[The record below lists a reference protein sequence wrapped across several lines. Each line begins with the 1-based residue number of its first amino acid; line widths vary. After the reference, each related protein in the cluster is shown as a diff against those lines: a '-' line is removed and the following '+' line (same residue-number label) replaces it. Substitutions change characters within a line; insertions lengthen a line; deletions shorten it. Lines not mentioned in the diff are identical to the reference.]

1 MSAQGGTMVAGRRLP
16 AFMRFWL
23 TGEVLGVGKAS
34 RLRRQQK
41 EKERQQRR
49 GASNTSAPGTSAP
62 GTSAPGAAF
71 GFGPGAGARR
81 APTDRDQAANVVAEA
96 MTAVCDGHDDAYA
109 KALTELASERTPAWT
124 RAVSRGLVE
133 MLRMSVARAWRAG
146 WQPAE
151 LTRHAGRELSQEHV
165 SVAADMI
172 IGEMR
177 EYPAV
182 TVDRRWAAQVAT
194 VRASSVAATAGGATG
209 NATAGNYS
217 WWGSDGDYLA
227 AWQRQA
233 RVAGGL
239 RDAIATAIE
248 LLHLLQHLPIL
259 EQLLPLPGTARVAT
273 AERAAPAERG
283 PTETGAAETGA
294 PAGPAGQADER
305 MLSRIRALLA
315 KAEATEYAEEA
326 EALSARAQELMAKYS
341 IGQAL
346 LAADSGRKD
355 DPAGRRIA
363 VDNPYEAAKT
373 SLLQAVATAN
383 RCRVIWSKDVGLAT
397 VVGFDAD
404 LDALELLFTSLLVQ
418 ASSAMLHA
426 GSRQDAY
433 GRSRTRAF
441 RQSFLVS
448 YAIRI
453 GERLSQAAEH
463 ATEEAAAQQ
472 EAAAGQAAGAVAGAD
487 SAQSA
492 GTALVP
498 FLATRRQAV
507 DDAVDEMFGD
517 TLRRGRSVRAT
528 DPEGWA
534 SGRAAADLATLHN
547 HAPVRQ

>member
-1 MSAQGGTMVAGRRLP
+1 M
-16 AFMRFWL
+16 
-23 TGEVLGVGKAS
+23 GKAS

-49 GASNTSAPGTSAP
+49 SASDTSAP

-81 APTDRDQAANVVAEA
+81 APTDRDQAASVVAEA

-209 NATAGNYS
+209 NVTPGNDS

-248 LLHLLQHLPIL
+248 LLHLLQHLPVL

-273 AERAAPAERG
+273 AERAAPAETAT
-283 PTETGAAETGA
+283 PAGAAGQ
-294 PAGPAGQADER
+294 AGQAGQADDR

-341 IGQAL
+341 IDQAL
-346 LAADSGRKD
+346 LAAESGRKD

-363 VDNPYEAAKT
+363 VDNPYEAPKT

-383 RCRVIWSKDVGLAT
+383 RCRVVWSKEVGLAT

-404 LDALELLFTSLLVQ
+404 LDAVELLFTSLLVQ

-426 GSRQDAY
+426 GSRQDAH

-441 RQSFLVS
+441 RQSFLLS

-463 ATEEAAAQQ
+463 ATGEAAAEQ
-472 EAAAGQAAGAVAGAD
+472 EAAAGQSGGAVAGAD
-487 SAQSA
+487 SARSA

-498 FLATRRQAV
+498 FLAARRQAV

-517 TLRRGRSVRAT
+517 TLRRGRSVQAT
-528 DPEGWA
+528 DAEGWA

-547 HAPVRQ
+547 RAPVRQ

>member
-1 MSAQGGTMVAGRRLP
+1 
-16 AFMRFWL
+16 
-23 TGEVLGVGKAS
+23 
-34 RLRRQQK
+34 
-41 EKERQQRR
+41 
-49 GASNTSAPGTSAP
+49 
-62 GTSAPGAAF
+62 
-71 GFGPGAGARR
+71 
-81 APTDRDQAANVVAEA
+81 VVAEA
-96 MTAVCDGHDDAYA
+96 ISAVCGGHEDAYA
-109 KALTELASERTPAWT
+109 RALAELASERTPAWT

-133 MLRMSVARAWRAG
+133 LLRMSVARAWRAG

-165 SVAADMI
+165 SVTADMI

-177 EYPAV
+177 GYPAV
-182 TVDRRWAAQVAT
+182 TVDQRWAAQVAA

-209 NATAGNYS
+209 SVTLDNDS

-248 LLHLLQHLPIL
+248 LLHLLQHLPVL

-273 AERAAPAERG
+273 AQRAAPAG
-283 PTETGAAETGA
+283 TAA
-294 PAGPAGQADER
+294 PAGSAGQADER
-305 MLSRIRALLA
+305 MLSRIRALLT

-326 EALSARAQELMAKYS
+326 EALSVRAQELMAKYN
-341 IGQAL
+341 IDQAL
-346 LAADSGRKD
+346 LAAESGRKD
-355 DPAGRRIA
+355 APAGRRIA
-363 VDNPYEAAKT
+363 VDNPYEAPKT

-383 RCRVIWSKDVGLAT
+383 RCRVVWSKEVGLAS

-404 LDALELLFTSLLVQ
+404 LDAVELLFTSLLVQ
-418 ASSAMLHA
+418 ASTAMLHA

-463 ATEEAAAQQ
+463 ATQEAAAEQ
-472 EAAAGQAAGAVAGAD
+472 EAAAGQPAGAVAGAD
-487 SAQSA
+487 SAVSA

-498 FLATRRQAV
+498 FLAARRQAV

-517 TLRRGRSVRAT
+517 TLRRGRAVRAT
-528 DPEGWA
+528 DAEGWA

>member
-1 MSAQGGTMVAGRRLP
+1 V
-16 AFMRFWL
+16 
-23 TGEVLGVGKAS
+23 
-34 RLRRQQK
+34 
-41 EKERQQRR
+41 
-49 GASNTSAPGTSAP
+49 
-62 GTSAPGAAF
+62 
-71 GFGPGAGARR
+71 
-81 APTDRDQAANVVAEA
+81 DQ
-96 MTAVCDGHDDAYA
+96 
-109 KALTELASERTPAWT
+109 
-124 RAVSRGLVE
+124 
-133 MLRMSVARAWRAG
+133 
-146 WQPAE
+146 
-151 LTRHAGRELSQEHV
+151 
-165 SVAADMI
+165 
-172 IGEMR
+172 
-177 EYPAV
+177 
-182 TVDRRWAAQVAT
+182 RWAAQVAA
-194 VRASSVAATAGGATG
+194 VRASSVGATAVGFTGGVTPDDA
-209 NATAGNYS
+209 S

-233 RVAGGL
+233 RAAGGL

-248 LLHLLQHLPIL
+248 LLHLLQHLPVL

-273 AERAAPAERG
+273 AERAAPAG
-283 PTETGAAETGA
+283 TAAPAGA
-294 PAGPAGQADER
+294 AGPAGQADER

-315 KAEATEYAEEA
+315 KAESTEYAEEA

-346 LAADSGRKD
+346 LAAESGRKD

-383 RCRVIWSKDVGLAT
+383 RCRVVWSKEVGLAT

-404 LDALELLFTSLLVQ
+404 LDAVELLFTSLLVQ

-441 RQSFLVS
+441 RQSFLVA

-463 ATEEAAAQQ
+463 ATKEAAAEQ
-472 EAAAGQAAGAVAGAD
+472 EAATRQPAGAVAGAD
-487 SAQSA
+487 GAQSA

-498 FLATRRQAV
+498 LLATRRQAV
-507 DDAVDEMFGD
+507 DDAVDEIFGD
-517 TLRRGRSVRAT
+517 TLRHGRSVRAT
-528 DPEGWA
+528 DAEGWA
-534 SGRAAADLATLHN
+534 SGRAAADLANLHN

>member
-1 MSAQGGTMVAGRRLP
+1 MVAGRRLP

-23 TGEVLGVGKAS
+23 TGEVLSVGKAS

-49 GASNTSAPGTSAP
+49 DAAGAG
-62 GTSAPGAAF
+62 APGAAF
-71 GFGPGAGARR
+71 GSGPDAGARR
-81 APTDRDQAANVVAEA
+81 PPTDRDLAANVVAEA
-96 MTAVCDGHDDAYA
+96 LRAVCGGHEDAYA

-133 MLRMSVARAWRAG
+133 VLRMSVARAWRAG

-165 SVAADMI
+165 SVAADVI

-182 TVDRRWAAQVAT
+182 TVDQRWAAQVAA
-194 VRASSVAATAGGATG
+194 VRASSVAATAVGSTG
-209 NATAGNYS
+209 SVTPDDAS

-233 RVAGGL
+233 WAAGGL

-248 LLHLLQHLPIL
+248 LLHLLQHLPVL

-273 AERAAPAERG
+273 AERAAPAG
-283 PTETGAAETGA
+283 TAA
-294 PAGPAGQADER
+294 PAGAGGPAGQADER

-315 KAEATEYAEEA
+315 KAESTEYAEEA

-346 LAADSGRKD
+346 LAAESGRKD

-383 RCRVIWSKDVGLAT
+383 RCRVVWSKEVGLAT

-404 LDALELLFTSLLVQ
+404 LDAVELLFTSLLVQ

-441 RQSFLVS
+441 RQSFLVA

-463 ATEEAAAQQ
+463 ATKEAAAEQ
-472 EAAAGQAAGAVAGAD
+472 EAATRQPAGAVAGAD
-487 SAQSA
+487 GAQSA

-498 FLATRRQAV
+498 LLANRRQAV

-517 TLRRGRSVRAT
+517 TLRHGRSVRAT
-528 DPEGWA
+528 DAEGWA
-534 SGRAAADLATLHN
+534 SGRAAADLANLHN
-547 HAPVRQ
+547 HAPVRA

>member
-1 MSAQGGTMVAGRRLP
+1 MMVA
-16 AFMRFWL
+16 
-23 TGEVLGVGKAS
+23 
-34 RLRRQQK
+34 Q
-41 EKERQQRR
+41 
-49 GASNTSAPGTSAP
+49 
-62 GTSAPGAAF
+62 
-71 GFGPGAGARR
+71 
-81 APTDRDQAANVVAEA
+81 A
-96 MTAVCDGHDDAYA
+96 MTAVCGGHEDAYA

-124 RAVSRGLVE
+124 TAVSRGIVE
-133 MLRMSVARAWRAG
+133 LLRMSVTRAWRAG

-151 LTRHAGRELSQEHV
+151 LTRQAGRELSQEHV

-182 TVDRRWAAQVAT
+182 TVDQRWASQVAM
-194 VRASSVAATAGGATG
+194 VLGASVVATAGGATG
-209 NATAGNYS
+209 SVTPDDGP

-227 AWQRQA
+227 AWQRRSKA
-233 RVAGGL
+233 AGGL
-239 RDAIATAIE
+239 REAIATAIE
-248 LLHLLQHLPIL
+248 LLHLLQHLPVL

-273 AERAAPAERG
+273 TQHAAPA
-283 PTETGAAETGA
+283 AAMA
-294 PAGPAGQADER
+294 AGSAGSGGQADER

-341 IGQAL
+341 IDQAL
-346 LAADSGRKD
+346 LAAESGRRD
-355 DPAGRRIA
+355 APAGRRIA
-363 VDNPYEAAKT
+363 VDNPYEAPKM

-383 RCRVIWSKDVGLAT
+383 RCRVVWSKEVGLAT

-404 LDALELLFTSLLVQ
+404 LDAVELLFTSLLVQ
-418 ASSAMLHA
+418 ASAAMLHA
-426 GSRQDAY
+426 GSRQDVN
-433 GRSRTRAF
+433 GRSKTRAF

-463 ATEEAAAQQ
+463 ATQ
-472 EAAAGQAAGAVAGAD
+472 EAAAEQEAASGRSAGAVADGD
-487 SAQSA
+487 SARSA

-498 FLATRRQAV
+498 FLAARRQAV
-507 DDAVDEMFGD
+507 DDAVDEMFGG

-528 DPEGWA
+528 DAEGWA

-547 HAPVRQ
+547 RAPVRQ